1 MAIRYGAS
9 AYKNDGSSSA
19 NAAPSATAIKI
30 ANPSALNGV
39 YWINL
44 PNVGPTQIYCLMD
57 NVYNGG
63 GWMMMMKAT
72 TGTTFN
78 YDANYWTSSNNLNP
92 SAYNRNNGDAKFDTM
107 NYFPAKDMMAI
118 WPDITTGTGGS
129 ITDTGEWIWLEN
141 NFSDGARITP
151 INFFTNAGT
160 FAGSAPTGPYGGKF
174 IRDAKT
180 FSGWASGIFSSQAD
194 IRFYGFNFVNFYSQ
208 TYLIKAKVRWGFGW
222 NENGEGLY
230 SSAATLATG
239 GAPGSDDVS
248 GGIGM
253 DSNFGSYSAGDKI
266 NCCNDTTGI
275 NRSARVEIYIR

>member
-30 ANPSALNGV
+30 ANPGALNGV

-63 GWMMMMKAT
+63 GWMMAMKAT

-129 ITDTGEWIWLEN
+129 I
-141 NFSDGARITP
+141 
-151 INFFTNAGT
+151 
-160 FAGSAPTGPYGGKF
+160 
-174 IRDAKT
+174 IRH
-180 FSGWASGIFSSQAD
+180 W
-194 IRFYGFNFVNFYSQ
+194 
-208 TYLIKAKVRWGFGW
+208 
-222 NENGEGLY
+222 
-230 SSAATLATG
+230 
-239 GAPGSDDVS
+239 
-248 GGIGM
+248 
-253 DSNFGSYSAGDKI
+253 
-266 NCCNDTTGI
+266 
-275 NRSARVEIYIR
+275 

>member
-180 FSGWASGIFSSQAD
+180 FSGWASGIFSSQAED
-194 IRFYGFNFVNFYSQ
+194 IHKMNDKYLKHAYSLSTSSFV
-208 TYLIKAKVRWGFGW
+208 
-222 NENGEGLY
+222 
-230 SSAATLATG
+230 
-239 GAPGSDDVS
+239 DVS
-248 GGIGM
+248 
-253 DSNFGSYSAGDKI
+253 NFANNVYTNAVKLENNEISIQQFNDGVYISVPENLSKEETLERNSINYIKRTIITGSLS
-266 NCCNDTTGI
+266 
-275 NRSARVEIYIR
+275 S